1 MSEINDDIKL
11 NHDKLKQKITS
22 AVKDNNKVTFVYD
35 SMIEDY
41 NFLYK
46 KYIDMQIAQE
56 QKERLG
62 TKTFTRKESILKMDN
77 GEDINFLN
85 DKYLKLKETNE
96 KNLQEI
102 KNHLENI
109 MKLQEKLDT
118 KDKRIK
124 GYQAENTAL
133 KSQNIQLTQKNKE
146 LNKINDD
153 NEKKIAKLN
162 KSCQRMEIDHKKL
175 IDDSVQMHQIIEQL
189 NNRILDLE
197 KKCLKNNI
205 EIVSNDIREEINNNN
220 NNNVPDII
228 DKNEINFSKKNTRNE
243 LPTTLKY
250 KQKVHFKNITSINF
264 NNKGDKYI
272 TTSEDKSLI
281 LLETAKNT
289 EIFKFD
295 KFDSIISEACFDKSN
310 QFIFIGSFDSTVKLI
325 NAQNSNLISNF
336 SEHANRVNCVKCY
349 NLKEKGI
356 SGSSDNTIKEWDFDT
371 QKLLQEL
378 NYKNPCYALCISS
391 NDNFVLSG
399 HGDGVVNM
407 WTGDNQKEAKLF
419 KLHDDRIIDIKIINE
434 NSFVSLAK
442 DKKIKLF
449 DIRNEKEIYT
459 INEEDKIKDISE
471 SNIAISPDKIHF
483 AIGSKEGNV
492 YIININKGEIEN
504 IINNNNGRGEVKSLS
519 WNNLNNNMYIGDSNG
534 FISIWGN

>member
-62 TKTFTRKESILKMDN
+62 SKTFTRKESILKMDN

-205 EIVSNDIREEINNNN
+205 EIVSNDIREEINKS
-220 NNNVPDII
+220 NNVPDII
-228 DKNEINFSKKNTRNE
+228 DKNEINFSKKNSKNE

-264 NNKGDKYI
+264 NNQGDKYI

-281 LLETAKNT
+281 LLETSKNT

-295 KFDSIISEACFDKSN
+295 EFDSIISEACFDKSN

-336 SEHANRVNCVKCY
+336 SEHANGVNCVKCY

-371 QKLLQEL
+371 KKLLQEL

>member
-62 TKTFTRKESILKMDN
+62 SKTFTRKESILKMDN

-205 EIVSNDIREEINNNN
+205 EIVSNDIREEINKSNI
-220 NNNVPDII
+220 VPDII

-336 SEHANRVNCVKCY
+336 SEHANGVNCVKCY

-371 QKLLQEL
+371 KKLLQEL

-519 WNNLNNNMYIGDSNG
+519 WNNLNNNLYIGDSNG

>member
-1 MSEINDDIKL
+1 MSEINEDIKL
-11 NHDKLKQKITS
+11 NHEKLKQKITS
-22 AVKDNNKVTFVYD
+22 SVKNNNKVTFVYD

-46 KYIDMQIAQE
+46 KYIDMQIAKE
-56 QKERLG
+56 QKELLG
-62 TKTFTRKESILKMDN
+62 NKTFTRKESSLKTDN
-77 GEDINFLN
+77 GEDINLLN
-85 DKYLKLKETNE
+85 DKYLKLKEKNE

-102 KNHLENI
+102 KEHLENI

-118 KDKRIK
+118 KDKKIK
-124 GYQAENTAL
+124 GYQAENSAL

-146 LNKINDD
+146 LTKINEE

-175 IDDSVQMHQIIEQL
+175 IDDSAQMHRINEQL

-205 EIVSNDIREEINNNN
+205 EIVSNDIREEINKS
-220 NNNVPDII
+220 NNVPDII
-228 DKNEINFSKKNTRNE
+228 DKNEINFSKKNAKNE

-264 NNKGDKYI
+264 NNQGDKYI

-295 KFDSIISEACFDKSN
+295 KFDKIISEACFDKSN
-310 QFIFIGSFDSTVKLI
+310 KFIFIGSFDSTVKLI
-325 NAQNSNLISNF
+325 NSQNSSLISNF
-336 SEHANRVNCVKCY
+336 SEHANEVNCVKCY
-349 NLKEKGI
+349 NLKEKGL

-378 NYKNPCYALCISS
+378 NYKNPCYALSISP

-399 HGDGVVNM
+399 HGDGVINM
-407 WTGDNQKEAKLF
+407 WTGDNHKESKLF
-419 KLHDDRIIDIKIINE
+419 KLHDDRIIDIKIIND
-434 NSFVSLAK
+434 NSFASLAK

-459 INEEDKIKDISE
+459 INSEKIKEICE
-471 SNIAISPDKIHF
+471 SNISISPDKNHF

-519 WNNLNNNMYIGDSNG
+519 WNRLNYNMYIGDSNG

>member
-22 AVKDNNKVTFVYD
+22 AVKNNNKVTFVYD

-62 TKTFTRKESILKMDN
+62 SKTFTRKESILKMDN

-205 EIVSNDIREEINNNN
+205 EIVSNDIREEINKS
-220 NNNVPDII
+220 NNVPDII

-295 KFDSIISEACFDKSN
+295 EFDSVISEACFDKSN

-336 SEHANRVNCVKCY
+336 SEHANGVNCVKCY

-371 QKLLQEL
+371 KKLLQEL

>member
-62 TKTFTRKESILKMDN
+62 SKTFTRKESILKMDN

-205 EIVSNDIREEINNNN
+205 EIVSNDIREEINKS
-220 NNNVPDII
+220 NNVPDII

-243 LPTTLKY
+243 LPTILKY

-264 NNKGDKYI
+264 NNQGDKYI

-295 KFDSIISEACFDKSN
+295 KFDSVISEACFDKSN

-371 QKLLQEL
+371 KKLLQEL

-459 INEEDKIKDISE
+459 INEGDKIKDISE

>member
-62 TKTFTRKESILKMDN
+62 SKTFTRKESILKMDN

-205 EIVSNDIREEINNNN
+205 EIVSNDIREEINKS
-220 NNNVPDII
+220 NNVPDII

-264 NNKGDKYI
+264 NNQGDKYI

-336 SEHANRVNCVKCY
+336 SEHANAVNCVKCY

-371 QKLLQEL
+371 KKLLQEL

>member
-62 TKTFTRKESILKMDN
+62 SKTFTRKESILKMDN

-205 EIVSNDIREEINNNN
+205 EIVSNDIREEINKSNI
-220 NNNVPDII
+220 VPDII
-228 DKNEINFSKKNTRNE
+228 DKNEINFSKKNSKNE

-264 NNKGDKYI
+264 NNQGDKYI

-371 QKLLQEL
+371 KKLLQEL

>member
-1 MSEINDDIKL
+1 M
-11 NHDKLKQKITS
+11 
-22 AVKDNNKVTFVYD
+22 
-35 SMIEDY
+35 
-41 NFLYK
+41 
-46 KYIDMQIAQE
+46 
-56 QKERLG
+56 
-62 TKTFTRKESILKMDN
+62 
-77 GEDINFLN
+77 
-85 DKYLKLKETNE
+85 
-96 KNLQEI
+96 
-102 KNHLENI
+102 
-109 MKLQEKLDT
+109 
-118 KDKRIK
+118 
-124 GYQAENTAL
+124 
-133 KSQNIQLTQKNKE
+133 
-146 LNKINDD
+146 
-153 NEKKIAKLN
+153 
-162 KSCQRMEIDHKKL
+162 
-175 IDDSVQMHQIIEQL
+175 
-189 NNRILDLE
+189 
-197 KKCLKNNI
+197 
-205 EIVSNDIREEINNNN
+205 
-220 NNNVPDII
+220 
-228 DKNEINFSKKNTRNE
+228 
-243 LPTTLKY
+243 
-250 KQKVHFKNITSINF
+250 
-264 NNKGDKYI
+264 
-272 TTSEDKSLI
+272 I

-336 SEHANRVNCVKCY
+336 SEHANGVNCVKCY

-371 QKLLQEL
+371 KKLLQEL

>member
-22 AVKDNNKVTFVYD
+22 AVKNNNKVTFVYD

-62 TKTFTRKESILKMDN
+62 SKTFTRKESILKMDN

-205 EIVSNDIREEINNNN
+205 EIVSNDIREEINKS
-220 NNNVPDII
+220 NNVPDII
-228 DKNEINFSKKNTRNE
+228 DKNEINFSKKNSKNE

-336 SEHANRVNCVKCY
+336 SEHANGVNCVKCY

-371 QKLLQEL
+371 KKLLQEL

-483 AIGSKEGNV
+483 TIGSKEGNV

>member
-22 AVKDNNKVTFVYD
+22 AVKNNNKVTFVYD

-62 TKTFTRKESILKMDN
+62 SKTFTRKESILKMDN

-205 EIVSNDIREEINNNN
+205 EIVSNDIREEINKSNI
-220 NNNVPDII
+220 VPDII
-228 DKNEINFSKKNTRNE
+228 DKNEINFSKKNSKNE

-295 KFDSIISEACFDKSN
+295 KFDSVISEACFDKSN

-336 SEHANRVNCVKCY
+336 SEHANGVNCVKCY

-371 QKLLQEL
+371 KKLLQEL

>member
-22 AVKDNNKVTFVYD
+22 AVKNNNKVTFVYD

-62 TKTFTRKESILKMDN
+62 SKTFTRKESILKMDN

-205 EIVSNDIREEINNNN
+205 EIVSNDIREEINKC
-220 NNNVPDII
+220 NNVPDII

-295 KFDSIISEACFDKSN
+295 KFDSVISEACFDKSN

-336 SEHANRVNCVKCY
+336 SEHANGVNCVKCY

-371 QKLLQEL
+371 KKLLQEL

>member
-22 AVKDNNKVTFVYD
+22 AVKNNNKVTFVYD

-62 TKTFTRKESILKMDN
+62 SKTFTRKESILKMDN

-205 EIVSNDIREEINNNN
+205 EIVSNDIREEINKSNI
-220 NNNVPDII
+220 VPDII
-228 DKNEINFSKKNTRNE
+228 DKNEINFSKKNSKNE

-264 NNKGDKYI
+264 NNQGDKYI

-295 KFDSIISEACFDKSN
+295 IFDSIISEACFDKSN

-371 QKLLQEL
+371 KKLLQEL

>member
-11 NHDKLKQKITS
+11 NHNKLKQKITS

-46 KYIDMQIAQE
+46 KYIAMQIAQE

-62 TKTFTRKESILKMDN
+62 SKTFTRKESILKMDN

-205 EIVSNDIREEINNNN
+205 EIVSNDIREEINKS
-220 NNNVPDII
+220 NNVPDII
-228 DKNEINFSKKNTRNE
+228 DKNEINFSKKNSKNE

-336 SEHANRVNCVKCY
+336 SEHANGVNCVKCY

-371 QKLLQEL
+371 KKLLQEL

>member
-22 AVKDNNKVTFVYD
+22 SVKDNNKVTFVYD

-62 TKTFTRKESILKMDN
+62 SKTFTRKESILKMDN

-205 EIVSNDIREEINNNN
+205 EIVSNDIREEINKSNI
-220 NNNVPDII
+220 VPDII

-336 SEHANRVNCVKCY
+336 SEHANGVNCVKCY

-371 QKLLQEL
+371 KKLLQEL

>member
-62 TKTFTRKESILKMDN
+62 SKTFTRKESILKMDN

-162 KSCQRMEIDHKKL
+162 KSCQRMEIEHKKL

-205 EIVSNDIREEINNNN
+205 EIVSNTIREEINQK
-220 NNNVPDII
+220 NNVPDII
-228 DKNEINFSKKNTRNE
+228 DKNEINFSKIGAKNE

-264 NNKGDKYI
+264 NNQGDKYI

-371 QKLLQEL
+371 KKLLQEL

>member
-22 AVKDNNKVTFVYD
+22 TVKDNNKVTFVYD

-62 TKTFTRKESILKMDN
+62 SKTFTRKESILKMDN

-205 EIVSNDIREEINNNN
+205 EIVSNDIREEINKSNI
-220 NNNVPDII
+220 VPDII

-336 SEHANRVNCVKCY
+336 SEHANGVNCVKCY

-371 QKLLQEL
+371 KKLLQEL

>member
-22 AVKDNNKVTFVYD
+22 AVKNNNKVTFVYD

-62 TKTFTRKESILKMDN
+62 SKTFTRKESILKMDN

-205 EIVSNDIREEINNNN
+205 EIVSNDIREEINKS
-220 NNNVPDII
+220 NNVPDII

-264 NNKGDKYI
+264 NNQGDKYI

-371 QKLLQEL
+371 KKLLQEL

>member
-22 AVKDNNKVTFVYD
+22 AVKNNNKVTFVYD

-62 TKTFTRKESILKMDN
+62 SKTFTRKESILKMDN

-205 EIVSNDIREEINNNN
+205 EIVSNDIREEINKS
-220 NNNVPDII
+220 NNVPDII

-264 NNKGDKYI
+264 NNQGDKYI

-289 EIFKFD
+289 ELFKFD

-336 SEHANRVNCVKCY
+336 SEHANGVNCVKCY

-371 QKLLQEL
+371 KKLLQEL

>member
-22 AVKDNNKVTFVYD
+22 AVKNNNKVTFVYD

-62 TKTFTRKESILKMDN
+62 SKTFTRKESILKMDN

-205 EIVSNDIREEINNNN
+205 EIVSNDIREEINKSNI
-220 NNNVPDII
+220 VPDII

-264 NNKGDKYI
+264 NNQGDKYI

-295 KFDSIISEACFDKSN
+295 EFDSVISEACFDKSN

-336 SEHANRVNCVKCY
+336 SEHANGVNCVKCY

-371 QKLLQEL
+371 KKLLQEL

>member
-22 AVKDNNKVTFVYD
+22 AVKNNNKVTFVYD

-62 TKTFTRKESILKMDN
+62 SKTFTRKESILKMDN

-205 EIVSNDIREEINNNN
+205 EIVSNDIREEINKSNI
-220 NNNVPDII
+220 VPDII
-228 DKNEINFSKKNTRNE
+228 DKNEINFSKINTRNE

-336 SEHANRVNCVKCY
+336 SEHANGVNCVKCY

-371 QKLLQEL
+371 KKLLQEL

>member
-62 TKTFTRKESILKMDN
+62 SKTFTRKESILKMDN

-205 EIVSNDIREEINNNN
+205 EIVSNDIREEINKSNI
-220 NNNVPDII
+220 VPDII

-264 NNKGDKYI
+264 NNQGDKYI

-336 SEHANRVNCVKCY
+336 SEHANGVNCVKCY

-371 QKLLQEL
+371 KKLLQEL

-471 SNIAISPDKIHF
+471 SNIAISPDKIHS

>member
-62 TKTFTRKESILKMDN
+62 SKTFTRKESILKMDN

-205 EIVSNDIREEINNNN
+205 EIVSNDIREEINKSNI
-220 NNNVPDII
+220 VPDII
-228 DKNEINFSKKNTRNE
+228 DKNEINFSKKNSKNE

-264 NNKGDKYI
+264 NNQGDKYI

-295 KFDSIISEACFDKSN
+295 EFDSVISEACFDKSN

-336 SEHANRVNCVKCY
+336 SEHANGVNCVKCY

-371 QKLLQEL
+371 KKLLQEL

>member
-22 AVKDNNKVTFVYD
+22 AVKNNNKITFVYD

-62 TKTFTRKESILKMDN
+62 SKTFTRKESILKMDN

-205 EIVSNDIREEINNNN
+205 EIVSNDIREEINKSNI
-220 NNNVPDII
+220 VPDII
-228 DKNEINFSKKNTRNE
+228 DKNEINFSKKNSKNE

-336 SEHANRVNCVKCY
+336 SEHANGVNCVKCY

-371 QKLLQEL
+371 KKLLQEL

>member
-62 TKTFTRKESILKMDN
+62 SKTFTRKESILKMDN

-205 EIVSNDIREEINNNN
+205 EIVSNDIREEINKS
-220 NNNVPDII
+220 NNVPDII
-228 DKNEINFSKKNTRNE
+228 DKNGINFSKKNTRNE

-264 NNKGDKYI
+264 NNQGDKYI

-336 SEHANRVNCVKCY
+336 SEHANGVNCVKCY

-371 QKLLQEL
+371 KKLLQEL

>member
-62 TKTFTRKESILKMDN
+62 SKTFTRKESILKMDN

-205 EIVSNDIREEINNNN
+205 EIVSNDIREEINKS
-220 NNNVPDII
+220 NNVPDII

-264 NNKGDKYI
+264 NNQGDKYI

-295 KFDSIISEACFDKSN
+295 EFDSVISEACFDKSN

-336 SEHANRVNCVKCY
+336 SEHANGVNCVKCY

-371 QKLLQEL
+371 KKLLQEL

-534 FISIWGN
+534 FTSIWGN

>member
-22 AVKDNNKVTFVYD
+22 AVKNNNKVTFVYD

-62 TKTFTRKESILKMDN
+62 SKTFTRKESILKMDN

-205 EIVSNDIREEINNNN
+205 EIVSNDIREEINKS
-220 NNNVPDII
+220 NNVPDII

-264 NNKGDKYI
+264 NNQGDKYI

-371 QKLLQEL
+371 KKLLQEL

-519 WNNLNNNMYIGDSNG
+519 WNNLNNNLYIGDSNG

>member
-22 AVKDNNKVTFVYD
+22 SVKDNNKVTFVYD

-62 TKTFTRKESILKMDN
+62 SKTFTRKESILKMDN

-205 EIVSNDIREEINNNN
+205 EIVSNDIREEINKSNI
-220 NNNVPDII
+220 VPDII

-295 KFDSIISEACFDKSN
+295 EFDSVISEACFDKSN

-336 SEHANRVNCVKCY
+336 SEHANGVNCVKCY

-371 QKLLQEL
+371 KKLLQEL

-471 SNIAISPDKIHF
+471 SNIAIGPDKIHF

>member
-22 AVKDNNKVTFVYD
+22 AVKNNNKVTFVYD

-62 TKTFTRKESILKMDN
+62 SKTFTRKESILKMDN

-205 EIVSNDIREEINNNN
+205 EIVSNDIREEINKS
-220 NNNVPDII
+220 NNVPDII
-228 DKNEINFSKKNTRNE
+228 DKNEINFSKKNSKNE

-336 SEHANRVNCVKCY
+336 SEHANGVNCVKCY

-371 QKLLQEL
+371 KKLLQEL

-504 IINNNNGRGEVKSLS
+504 IINNNNGKGEVKSLS

>member
-62 TKTFTRKESILKMDN
+62 SKTFTRKESILKMDN

-205 EIVSNDIREEINNNN
+205 EIVSNDIREEINKS
-220 NNNVPDII
+220 NNVPDII

-243 LPTTLKY
+243 LPTILKY

-336 SEHANRVNCVKCY
+336 SEHANGVNCVKCY

-371 QKLLQEL
+371 KKLLQEL

-483 AIGSKEGNV
+483 AIGSKEGNA

>member
-62 TKTFTRKESILKMDN
+62 SKTFTRKESILKMDN

-205 EIVSNDIREEINNNN
+205 EIVSNDIREEINKS
-220 NNNVPDII
+220 NNVPDII
-228 DKNEINFSKKNTRNE
+228 DKNGINFSKKKR
-243 LPTTLKY
+243 Y
-250 KQKVHFKNITSINF
+250 KTFQKPK
-264 NNKGDKYI
+264 
-272 TTSEDKSLI
+272 I
-281 LLETAKNT
+281 LT
-289 EIFKFD
+289 
-295 KFDSIISEACFDKSN
+295 
-310 QFIFIGSFDSTVKLI
+310 
-325 NAQNSNLISNF
+325 NLYS
-336 SEHANRVNCVKCY
+336 
-349 NLKEKGI
+349 
-356 SGSSDNTIKEWDFDT
+356 
-371 QKLLQEL
+371 
-378 NYKNPCYALCISS
+378 
-391 NDNFVLSG
+391 
-399 HGDGVVNM
+399 
-407 WTGDNQKEAKLF
+407 
-419 KLHDDRIIDIKIINE
+419 
-434 NSFVSLAK
+434 
-442 DKKIKLF
+442 
-449 DIRNEKEIYT
+449 
-459 INEEDKIKDISE
+459 
-471 SNIAISPDKIHF
+471 
-483 AIGSKEGNV
+483 
-492 YIININKGEIEN
+492 
-504 IINNNNGRGEVKSLS
+504 
-519 WNNLNNNMYIGDSNG
+519 
-534 FISIWGN
+534 

>member
-62 TKTFTRKESILKMDN
+62 SKTFTRKESILKMDN

-189 NNRILDLE
+189 NNRILVLE

-205 EIVSNDIREEINNNN
+205 EIVSNDIREEINKSNI
-220 NNNVPDII
+220 VPDII

-295 KFDSIISEACFDKSN
+295 EFDSVISEACFDKSN

-336 SEHANRVNCVKCY
+336 SEHANGVNCVKCY

-371 QKLLQEL
+371 KKLLQEL

-471 SNIAISPDKIHF
+471 SNIAISPDKNHF

>member
-62 TKTFTRKESILKMDN
+62 SKTFTRKESILKMDN

-205 EIVSNDIREEINNNN
+205 EIVSNDIREEINKSNI
-220 NNNVPDII
+220 VPDII
-228 DKNEINFSKKNTRNE
+228 DKNEINFSKKNSKNE

-295 KFDSIISEACFDKSN
+295 KFDSVISEACFDKSN

-371 QKLLQEL
+371 KKLLQEL

>member
-62 TKTFTRKESILKMDN
+62 SKTFTRKESILKMDN

-205 EIVSNDIREEINNNN
+205 EIVSNDIREEINKS
-220 NNNVPDII
+220 NNVPDII
-228 DKNEINFSKKNTRNE
+228 DKNEINFSKKNSKNE

-264 NNKGDKYI
+264 NNQGDKYI

-295 KFDSIISEACFDKSN
+295 EFDSIISEACFDKSN

-325 NAQNSNLISNF
+325 NAQNLNLISNF
-336 SEHANRVNCVKCY
+336 SEHANGVNCVKCY

-371 QKLLQEL
+371 KKLLQEL

>member
-62 TKTFTRKESILKMDN
+62 SKTFTRKESILKMDN

-205 EIVSNDIREEINNNN
+205 EIVSNDIREEINKSNIA
-220 NNNVPDII
+220 PDII

-250 KQKVHFKNITSINF
+250 KQKVHFKNITSINS

-336 SEHANRVNCVKCY
+336 SEHANGVNCVKCY

-371 QKLLQEL
+371 KKLLQEL

>member
-62 TKTFTRKESILKMDN
+62 SKTFTRKESILKMDN

-205 EIVSNDIREEINNNN
+205 EIVSNDIREEINKSNI
-220 NNNVPDII
+220 VPDII

-295 KFDSIISEACFDKSN
+295 EFDSIISEACFDKSN

-371 QKLLQEL
+371 KKLLQEL

>member
-62 TKTFTRKESILKMDN
+62 SKTFTRKESILKMDN

-205 EIVSNDIREEINNNN
+205 EIVSNDIREEINKSNI
-220 NNNVPDII
+220 VPDII

-264 NNKGDKYI
+264 NNQGDKYI

-295 KFDSIISEACFDKSN
+295 EFDSVISEACFDKSN

-336 SEHANRVNCVKCY
+336 SEHANGVNCVKCY

-371 QKLLQEL
+371 KKLLQEL